1 MRRTVLLAAAV
12 ALVPTLAHADRK
24 AGDTCAAALGADA
37 KTIYEA
43 TAPVIKPDS
52 VIKDAIVE
60 KVRPLVM
67 GGKLSR
73 DAARAAAP
81 AAGECLAKIR

>member
-1 MRRTVLLAAAV
+1 MRRIVLLAAAL
-12 ALVPTLAHADRK
+12 ALAPAAALADRK
-24 AGDTCAAALGADA
+24 AGDTCAAKLAADA

-43 TAPVIKPDS
+43 AAPAIKADS
-52 VIKDAIVE
+52 VVKDVIVD

-67 GGKLSR
+67 AGKLSR

-81 AAGECLAKIR
+81 AAGECLVLVK